1 MLLSSCDHFH
11 KNSKYDNSQ
20 SDSMVQDTSKEVTK
34 EFHENGNS
42 SDRSEDESM
51 IKITEPGNIE
61 GKTSDKSQENDKCFL
76 CLNDA
81 NEYCAKCSLP
91 YCCDA
96 HYQLHSTSNK
106 DIVKG
111 ADESSYCFPFRVL
124 ERPEV

>member
-11 KNSKYDNSQ
+11 KNLKYDNCI

-34 EFHENGNS
+34 ELHENGNS
-42 SDRSEDESM
+42 SDRSKDKDM
-51 IKITEPGNIE
+51 TKTIEPGNIE
-61 GKTSDKSQENDKCFL
+61 GKTSDKCQEKDKCFL